1 MPAFSCYSN
10 KMDQAAPS
18 IIHIVSFNVPY
29 PPDYGGVMDVFYKI
43 TALKKQGV
51 GVILHCFSYGRS
63 MSKTLERECLRV
75 HYYHRNLNLFLLL
88 RRQPFIVLSR
98 ENEKLLAALKA
109 DNHPIIF
116 EGIHS
121 TAWLGHPSLNGRMT
135 MVRTHNIEHLYYKN
149 LAQAEKNPFRKI
161 FFSAEAR
168 KLERYETRLS
178 EASLLL
184 PISPGDTEY
193 FRTKYGKAL
202 FIGPFHQSDKCVS
215 SLGKGNYILL
225 HGDFSTPEN
234 NASAMFII
242 RKVASKWGYRTVI
255 AGKRPSSELIRA
267 AAEFRNIRV
276 IPNPSQSKMTELIL
290 NAQICLLHASQPTG
304 MKLKLINAICFGR
317 HIIASE
323 PVVSGTRLEN
333 LVNIAFKPEDWID
346 LAGRLM
352 ETEFTDDIIRKRDVL
367 LREVADNQTNAIKII
382 ESVNNHNVH
391 H

>member
-1 MPAFSCYSN
+1 
-10 KMDQAAPS
+10 MDHTAPT
-18 IIHIVSFNVPY
+18 IVHIVSFNIPY

-43 TALKKQGV
+43 TSLKKQGV

-63 MSKTLERECLRV
+63 MSKTLERECLKV
-75 HYYHRNLNLFLLL
+75 HYYQRNLNLFLLF
-88 RRQPFIVLSR
+88 RKQPFIVISR

-121 TAWLGHPSLNGRMT
+121 TAWLGHPQLNGRMT

-149 LAQAEKNPFRKI
+149 LAQSEKNPFRKI
-161 FFSAEAR
+161 FFKAEAQ

-193 FRTKYGKAL
+193 FRNKYGRAL

-215 SLGKGNYILL
+215 SPGKGNYILM

-234 NASAMFII
+234 NASALFII
-242 RKVASKWGYRTVI
+242 REVASKWDYRTVF
-255 AGKRPSSELIRA
+255 AGKRPSAELLRA
-267 AAEFRNIRV
+267 AAFHKNIRM

-290 NAQICLLHASQPTG
+290 NAQINLLHASQPSG
-304 MKLKLINAICFGR
+304 MKLKLINALCFGR

-323 PVVSGTRLEN
+323 PVVSGTN
-333 LVNIAFKPEDWID
+333 LDSLVHIAYKRDQWTE
-346 LAGRLM
+346 LAARLM
-352 ETEFTDDIIRKRDVL
+352 EIDFTDDIIRKRDIL
-367 LREVADNQTNAIKII
+367 LREVADNQSNAIKII
-382 ESVNNHNVH
+382 ESINSYNVH
-391 H
+391 P

>member
-1 MPAFSCYSN
+1 
-10 KMDQAAPS
+10 MDQAPPL
-18 IIHIVSFNVPY
+18 IIHIVSFNIPY

-43 TALKKQGV
+43 TSLRKLGI

-75 HYYHRNLNLFLLL
+75 HYYQRNLNLFLLL

-98 ENEKLLAALKA
+98 ENEKLLATLKA

-121 TAWLGHPSLNGRMT
+121 TAWLGHPALNGRMT

-149 LAQAEKNPFRKI
+149 LAQSEKNPFRKI
-161 FFSAEAR
+161 FFQAESR

-184 PISPGDTEY
+184 PISHGDTEY

-225 HGDFSTPEN
+225 HGDLSTPEN
-234 NASAMFII
+234 NASALYIV
-242 RKVASKWGYRTVI
+242 RKVASKWGYRTI
-255 AGKRPSSELIRA
+255 LAGKRPSAELMRA
-267 AAEFRNIRV
+267 AADFRNIR
-276 IPNPSQSKMTELIL
+276 IISNPSQSKMTELIL

-323 PVVSGTRLEN
+323 PVVSGTRLES
-333 LVNIAFKPEDWID
+333 LVNIAYKGEDWINQ
-346 LAGRLM
+346 ATRLM
-352 ETEFTDDIIRKRDVL
+352 ETDFTEDIIRRRDGL
-367 LREVADNQTNAIKII
+367 LRDVADNQANAIKII
-382 ESVNNHNVH
+382 ESIHNHNVH
-391 H
+391 P